1 MYNRSEEKPIGK
13 KRVRVINP
21 KNNRGYSVEFIVLKG
36 NYRSLL
42 GLRASQ
48 QMQLVTLNRQ
58 NILAIESSRCETGNL
73 SKSTITAEFQDLFK
87 GEGRLPG
94 ELHLGSRRNSQTCA
108 TAHQEGPSRVERQ
121 AQTGARQII

>member
-21 KNNRGYSVEFIVLKG
+21 KNNRGYSVEFIILRG

-58 NILAIESSRCETGNL
+58 NILAIESSESSDL
-73 SKSTITAEFQDLFK
+73 SERDLFVPIK
-87 GEGRLPG
+87 KAPKKSKKSEDCLSSAV
-94 ELHLGSRRNSQTCA
+94 ELIKKVVDNDPTKD
-108 TAHQEGPSRVERQ
+108 
-121 AQTGARQII
+121 